1 MTAKRKNGERSQQD
15 NNLGNQNGS
24 IEDIGPCALVE
35 GPRWADAE
43 FYGRWLLAAAKAE
56 MLWREAYEDPS
67 FSEKVM
73 LVTMC
78 CIPDFAIG
86 ATVLLSRFE
95 KNLASVTVGLNRD
108 DGEEFNELAMM
119 CEMGFFLRTGERYQ
133 MVIPTDLNMETVKRA
148 VLKFA
153 RTEDE
158 DGCLRPESLVVTMPY
173 AEARAWQSRLRRTN
187 QARRLAERRT
197 ALQEGGLS
205 RTMT

>member
-1 MTAKRKNGERSQQD
+1 
-15 NNLGNQNGS
+15 
-24 IEDIGPCALVE
+24 
-35 GPRWADAE
+35 
-43 FYGRWLLAAAKAE
+43 
-56 MLWREAYEDPS
+56 
-67 FSEKVM
+67 M

-108 DGEEFNELAMM
+108 DDEKFNELAMM
-119 CEMGFFLRTGERYQ
+119 CEMGFFIRTGERYQ

-173 AEARAWQSRLRRTN
+173 AEARAWQSRLRRMN
-187 QARRLAERRT
+187 EARRLAERRT

-205 RTMT
+205 RPMT